1 MDVHIQKVKDLV
13 VLSSMEVRPCRNH
26 VWSIENP
33 VMVSII
39 QVKEHSSR
47 VSGLQLAC
55 VPTRQTRQFFEWI
68 HSSLESSLTQP
79 KELYAREETDP

>member
-13 VLSSMEVRPCRNH
+13 VLSRMEVRPCRNH

-39 QVKEHSSR
+39 QVKEDSSMR
-47 VSGLQLAC
+47 PD
-55 VPTRQTRQFFEWI
+55 PTDTAVLRMDSFM
-68 HSSLESSLTQP
+68 P
-79 KELYAREETDP
+79 